1 MNVYFMKHLRV
12 GCCSN
17 LYYLVNRVSVYLKVI
32 ILGLLFASRIDLVT
46 LFLNA
51 LYLLRS
57 SVF

>member
-1 MNVYFMKHLRV
+1 MFYEAFKGGVLQQSLLLSEPGFSL
-12 GCCSN
+12 
-17 LYYLVNRVSVYLKVI
+17 LKVI

-57 SVF
+57 SVL